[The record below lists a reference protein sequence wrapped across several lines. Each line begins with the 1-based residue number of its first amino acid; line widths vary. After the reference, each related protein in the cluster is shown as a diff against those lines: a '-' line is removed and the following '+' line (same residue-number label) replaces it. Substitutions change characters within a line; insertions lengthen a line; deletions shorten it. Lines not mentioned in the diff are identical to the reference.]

1 MENSI
6 NNRIA
11 IHFISSK
18 ETDEG
23 RVMFSKSDIIE
34 SMIHDNADGVVEEL
48 Q

>member
-6 NNRIA
+6 NNSNS
-11 IHFISSK
+11 FYFFQK
-18 ETDEG
+18 KVEG

-34 SMIHDNADGVVEEL
+34 SMIHENADGVVEEL